1 MIQILK
7 FHIYDAGG
15 NGTFMYLATQ
25 ILNLVKQKI
34 RTVSISSCPRPTN
47 YIVWSANI
55 NDMYAPNSSYS
66 WLLFKARNLHP
77 DVRWTWNWKLKAL
90 EKNKDVYLA
99 IIS

>member
-1 MIQILK
+1 
-7 FHIYDAGG
+7 
-15 NGTFMYLATQ
+15 
-25 ILNLVKQKI
+25 
-34 RTVSISSCPRPTN
+34 
-47 YIVWSANI
+47 
-55 NDMYAPNSSYS
+55 MYAPNSSYS